1 MAHFFER
8 DDLTPTKPKS
18 KKNKKIGESLLTFFI
33 IGSIFNKIERLH
45 HDLLSSYITEREIR
59 ECLEEV
65 IEETKRVRFS
75 DTLLEA
81 KKEAV
86 VMKLINSLKFA
97 VSSGR
102 RLPMRDDLE
111 EIKKIFLS
119 FKAI

>member
-18 KKNKKIGESLLTFFI
+18 KKNKKIGESHLAFFI

-45 HDLLSSYITEREIR
+45 HDLLSSYLTEREIR
-59 ECLEEV
+59 ECLEEI

-86 VMKLINSLKFA
+86 VMKLIDTLEFA

-111 EIKKIFLS
+111 EINKIFLS
-119 FKAI
+119 FKDI